1 MTKSF
6 VAYFKSENDA
16 ETAKA
21 KLEKLRVSNVLVDEL
36 PETKKHNAYFPI
48 VGMGTPGT
56 MSTGTGVM
64 GLGVADVSDN
74 NREEHGQITH
84 LLEGKVEEEDYDQAI
99 SILAESKGYK
109 NE

>member
-1 MTKSF
+1 
-6 VAYFKSENDA
+6 
-16 ETAKA
+16 
-21 KLEKLRVSNVLVDEL
+21 
-36 PETKKHNAYFPI
+36 
-48 VGMGTPGT
+48 
-56 MSTGTGVM
+56 M